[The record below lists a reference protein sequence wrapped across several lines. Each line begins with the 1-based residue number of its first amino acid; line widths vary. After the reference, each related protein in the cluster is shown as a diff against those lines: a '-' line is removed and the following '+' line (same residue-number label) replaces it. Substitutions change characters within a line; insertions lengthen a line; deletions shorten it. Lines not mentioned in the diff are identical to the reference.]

1 MQKALGKAPK
11 LEPAE
16 RSNFA
21 DPASQKKLEVH
32 YELQEK
38 QSESK

>member
-1 MQKALGKAPK
+1 MLNALGKAPN

-16 RSNFA
+16 RSNFT
-21 DPASQKKLEVH
+21 DTSSQKKLEVN

-38 QSESK
+38 QAESK